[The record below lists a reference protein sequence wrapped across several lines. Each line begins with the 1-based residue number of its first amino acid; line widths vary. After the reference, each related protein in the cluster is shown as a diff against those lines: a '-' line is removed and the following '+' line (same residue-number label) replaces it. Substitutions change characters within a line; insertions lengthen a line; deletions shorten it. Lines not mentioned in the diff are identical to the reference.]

1 MRNIALLGFLI
12 VFASSAIAQT
22 RYVSDVLQIQ
32 LRSGPGTQYR
42 IIKSLQTGTALAL
55 TDAASENGYVQVS
68 VDGKT
73 GWVAS
78 QYLMSTPSARVQLS
92 KVEQELAQLK
102 ENASP
107 TQKRLQSLEADNRR
121 LNKAL
126 EDAQQLINDAT
137 RELTRIKEVSGK
149 AIELDESNAR
159 LRLENTNLVNE
170 MDLLRIENTRLSE
183 QNNRDFML
191 YGAFAVLLGVIIALI
206 VPHLTSKKKNSE
218 WF

>member
-1 MRNIALLGFLI
+1 MRIFALLGFLI
-12 VFASSAIAQT
+12 VFTSGAFAET

-42 IIKSLQTGTALAL
+42 IIKSLQTGTALSL
-55 TDAASENGYVQVS
+55 TDADTENGYVQVS
-68 VDGKT
+68 VDDQT

-78 QYLMSTPSARVQLS
+78 QFLMSTPSARVQLS

-102 ENASP
+102 ANASP
-107 TQKRLQSLEADNRR
+107 TQKRLQSLETDNRR
-121 LNKAL
+121 LSKAL
-126 EDAQQLINDAT
+126 EEAQQQANET
-137 RELTRIKEVSGK
+137 SKELARVKEVSGK
-149 AIELDESNAR
+149 ALELDESNAR

-170 MDLLRIENTRLSE
+170 MDLLRIENTRLTE
-183 QNNRDFML
+183 QNSRDFML

-206 VPHLTSKKKNSE
+206 VPHLTSKKKHSE

>member
-1 MRNIALLGFLI
+1 MRLFALLGLLI
-12 VFASSAIAQT
+12 IFTSNALAET

-42 IIKSLQTGTALAL
+42 IIKSLQTGTALTL
-55 TDAASENGYVQVS
+55 TDASTENGYVQVS
-68 VDGKT
+68 VDGQT

-78 QYLMSTPSARVQLS
+78 QFLMSTPSARVQLS

-102 ENASP
+102 ANASP
-107 TQKRLQSLEADNRR
+107 TQKRLQSLETDNRR
-121 LNKAL
+121 LSKAL
-126 EDAQQLINDAT
+126 EEAQQLASET
-137 RELTRIKEVSGK
+137 SKELTRVKEVSGK
-149 AIELDESNAR
+149 ALELDESNAR

-170 MDLLRIENTRLSE
+170 MDLLRIENTRLTE

-206 VPHLTSKKKNSE
+206 VPHLTSKKKHTE

>member
-1 MRNIALLGFLI
+1 MRSFALLGFLI
-12 VFASSAIAQT
+12 VFTSGAFAET

-42 IIKSLQTGTALAL
+42 IIKSLQTGTALSL
-55 TDAASENGYVQVS
+55 TGADTENGYVQVS
-68 VDGKT
+68 VDDQT

-78 QYLMSTPSARVQLS
+78 QFLMSTPSARVQLS

-102 ENASP
+102 ANATP
-107 TQKRLQSLEADNRR
+107 TQKRLQSLETDNRR
-121 LNKAL
+121 LSKAL
-126 EDAQQLINDAT
+126 EEAQQQANET
-137 RELTRIKEVSGK
+137 SKELARVKEVSGK
-149 AIELDESNAR
+149 ALELDESNAR

-170 MDLLRIENTRLSE
+170 MDLLRIENTRLTE
-183 QNNRDFML
+183 QNSRDFML

-206 VPHLTSKKKNSE
+206 VPHLTSKKKHSE